1 LVTVGV
7 GFVAA
12 TTGPFDIPLLV
23 HTLLGTGLVAAGA
36 SVLNQVLERD
46 TDARMRRTLNR
57 PLPAGRLGAGEATVV
72 GFVLAT
78 VGVNYLCIFAGALTG
93 MLAAITLLLYAFVYT
108 PMKRWTSLNT
118 VVGAIPGALPPMMGW
133 AAARGSLD
141 SEAWVLFSILFLWQ
155 FPHFLAIAWL
165 YREDYARAGLKM
177 LPVIDERGGMTGR
190 QVIGY
195 TLALLP
201 ATLAPGVIGIAG
213 RAYAFGALGLWI
225 AFLGFA
231 IPFAMSANQT
241 RARNLMRASLVYLP
255 TLLLFMILDLV

>member
-1 LVTVGV
+1 
-7 GFVAA
+7 
-12 TTGPFDIPLLV
+12 
-23 HTLLGTGLVAAGA
+23 
-36 SVLNQVLERD
+36 
-46 TDARMRRTLNR
+46 
-57 PLPAGRLGAGEATVV
+57 
-72 GFVLAT
+72 
-78 VGVNYLCIFAGALTG
+78 
-93 MLAAITLLLYAFVYT
+93 
-108 PMKRWTSLNT
+108 
-118 VVGAIPGALPPMMGW
+118 
-133 AAARGSLD
+133 
-141 SEAWVLFSILFLWQ
+141 
-155 FPHFLAIAWL
+155 
-165 YREDYARAGLKM
+165 M